1 MNQNDIKE
9 FQENFTV
16 FSIRSVKENLPD
28 DPFLKSEYSYSLS
41 TGYLTN
47 RFEIIYSNDGSG
59 NEFAD
64 KLFFDLS
71 RKFRELYL
79 FVLDFKEIFELKK
92 TDTLIKYKNIFPY
105 ANILLV
111 KNFDHIEKHSE
122 LLRFVEELFLGLKS
136 NTFLLITSSKK
147 VEEIKNIERI
157 REFLLQFKVYNLIKE
172 KKTNNNFINFVDFIS
187 QVKKEAGVEEKL
199 DEQESKEEFIE
210 KLYVWEMKGF
220 NVENLKN
227 VINSKDIGYI
237 RKEFEKFTENVKK
250 LVDLHKEFGLL
261 NVKKFKNEAKEIES
275 MLFDPDRVEILKE
288 KIDLL
293 KEKINYFTFFE
304 KETSILMNLNNFVI
318 DSSNRSVINKISEI
332 INGVNTDKI
341 VLITGSHGTG
351 KTHILNGLFN
361 SLLDKRVIFINRN
374 NIQQAANNFY
384 VMKFISEVDLVL
396 IDDLDKIYER
406 RENVPV
412 IKNILSNNVVK
423 VITLQRKFSIDDRE
437 ILDMF
442 NKYTSYNIQPTS
454 LFIKKNVYKNLLLKY
469 GIKMNDLLF
478 NFLLDY
484 VTTPLS
490 EIEKYF
496 LELKKYEMSIT
507 EDLIKK
513 VFPSGTIKKREYIR
527 KGEFDSSKLIKEWIS
542 DTDRLYVEFEV

>member
-16 FSIRSVKENLPD
+16 FSIKSVKENLPD

-79 FVLDFKEIFELKK
+79 FVLDFQEIFELKK
-92 TDTLIKYKNIFPY
+92 TDILIKYKNIFPY

-111 KNFDHIEKHSE
+111 KNFDNIEKHPE
-122 LLRFVEELFLGLKS
+122 LLKFVEELFLNLKS

-147 VEEIKNIERI
+147 IEEIKNLERI
-157 REFLLQFKVYNLIKE
+157 KQFLQQFKMYNLIKE
-172 KKTNNNFINFVDFIS
+172 KKNNNNFINFIDFIT
-187 QVKKEAGVEEKL
+187 QVKQEAGVEEKL

-220 NVENLKN
+220 NVEHLKN

-237 RKEFEKFTENVKK
+237 KKEFEKFTENVKK
-250 LVDLHKEFGLL
+250 LVELHKEFGLL

-275 MLFDPDRVEILKE
+275 MLFDPDRVQILKE

-318 DSSNRSVINKISEI
+318 DSSNRSVVNKITEI

-341 VLITGSHGTG
+341 VLITGSPGTG
-351 KTHILNGLFN
+351 KTHILNALFN
-361 SLLDKRVIFINRN
+361 SLVDKRVIFINRD
-374 NIQQAANNFY
+374 NIEQAANNFY
-384 VMKFISEVDLVL
+384 VMKFINEVDLIL
-396 IDDLDKIYER
+396 IDDLDKIYEK
-406 RENVPV
+406 RENLPV
-412 IKNILSNNVVK
+412 IKNILSNSVVK

-442 NKYTSYNIQPTS
+442 NKFTSYNIQPTS

-469 GIKMNDLLF
+469 GIKINDFLF

-496 LELKKYEMSIT
+496 LELKKYEMNVT

-513 VFPSGTIKKREYIR
+513 IFPSGTIKKREFVK
-527 KGEFDSSKLIKEWIS
+527 KGEFDSSKLIKEWIN

>member
-16 FSIRSVKENLPD
+16 FSIKSVKENLPD

-79 FVLDFKEIFELKK
+79 FVLDFQEIFELKK
-92 TDTLIKYKNIFPY
+92 TDILIKYKNIFPY

-111 KNFDHIEKHSE
+111 KNFDNIEKHPE
-122 LLRFVEELFLGLKS
+122 LLKFVEELFLNLKS

-147 VEEIKNIERI
+147 IEEIKNLERI
-157 REFLLQFKVYNLIKE
+157 KQFLQQFKMYNLIKE
-172 KKTNNNFINFVDFIS
+172 KKNNNNFINFIDFIT
-187 QVKKEAGVEEKL
+187 QVKQEAGVEEKL

-220 NVENLKN
+220 NVEHLKN

-237 RKEFEKFTENVKK
+237 KKEFEKFTENVKK
-250 LVDLHKEFGLL
+250 LVELHKEFGLL

-275 MLFDPDRVEILKE
+275 MLFDPDRVQILKE

-318 DSSNRSVINKISEI
+318 DSSNRSVVNKITEI

-341 VLITGSHGTG
+341 VLITGSPGTG
-351 KTHILNGLFN
+351 KTHILNALFN
-361 SLLDKRVIFINRN
+361 SLVDKRVIFINRD
-374 NIQQAANNFY
+374 NIEQAANNFY
-384 VMKFISEVDLVL
+384 VMKFINEVDLIL
-396 IDDLDKIYER
+396 IDDLDKIYEK
-406 RENVPV
+406 RENLPV
-412 IKNILSNNVVK
+412 IKNILSNSVVK

-442 NKYTSYNIQPTS
+442 NKFTSYNIQPTS

-469 GIKMNDLLF
+469 GIKINDFLF

-496 LELKKYEMSIT
+496 LELKKYEMNVT

-513 VFPSGTIKKREYIR
+513 IFPSGTIKKREFVK

>member
-111 KNFDHIEKHSE
+111 KNFDHIEKHPE

-220 NVENLKN
+220 NVEHLKN

-341 VLITGSHGTG
+341 VLITGSPGTG

>member
-16 FSIRSVKENLPD
+16 FSIKSVKENLPE

-41 TGYLTN
+41 TGYLTS
-47 RFEIIYSNDGSG
+47 RFEIVYSNDGTG
-59 NEFAD
+59 NEFVD

-92 TDTLIKYKNIFPY
+92 TDTLLKYKNIFPY

-111 KNFDHIEKHSE
+111 KNFDHIEKHPE
-122 LLRFVEELFLGLKS
+122 LSKFVEELFLGLKS

-157 REFLLQFKVYNLIKE
+157 REFLLQFKIYNLIKE
-172 KKTNNNFINFVDFIS
+172 KKINNNFINFVDFIT
-187 QVKKEAGVEEKL
+187 QVKQEAGVEEKL

-220 NVENLKN
+220 NVEHLKN
-227 VINSKDIGYI
+227 VINSKDTGYI

-250 LVDLHKEFGLL
+250 LMELHKEFGLL
-261 NVKKFKNEAKEIES
+261 NVKKFKTEAQEIES

-318 DSSNRSVINKISEI
+318 DSSNRSVINKIGEI

-341 VLITGSHGTG
+341 VLITGSPGTG

-361 SLLDKRVIFINRN
+361 SLVDKRVIFINRN

-384 VMKFISEVDLVL
+384 VMKFINEVDLVL
-396 IDDLDKIYER
+396 IDDLDKIYEK

-469 GIKMNDLLF
+469 GIKINDFLF

-490 EIEKYF
+490 EIERYF
-496 LELKKYEMSIT
+496 LELKKYETNIT
-507 EDLIKK
+507 EELIKK
-513 VFPSGTIKKREYIR
+513 IFPSGTIKKREFVK
-527 KGEFDSSKLIKEWIS
+527 KGGFDSSKLIKEWIN